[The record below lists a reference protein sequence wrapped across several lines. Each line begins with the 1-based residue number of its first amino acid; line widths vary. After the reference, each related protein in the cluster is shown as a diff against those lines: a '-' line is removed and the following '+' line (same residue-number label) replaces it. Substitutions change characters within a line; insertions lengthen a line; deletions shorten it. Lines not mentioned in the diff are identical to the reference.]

1 MRYNLFHQVHQ
12 GLRSLLHETALDLQR
27 TDFSRSNETG
37 AVMESLQKVLR
48 LFDRHAHTEDY
59 YIFPLIASYE
69 PSVADAFEQEHVKD
83 HMLADLLQQSML
95 LYRGA
100 ESDRE
105 KQEVGRMIQSAYT
118 KFHAFNLEHMAK
130 EEDCLNPL
138 IWRYYSDAELH
149 EVTARIIREMP
160 AEFMQPFNECMMRGL
175 NDLEILH
182 WLKQVEQKAPS
193 VVFQALFATA
203 KQELPASRFK
213 KLLDALTEAELA

>member
-27 TDFSRSNETG
+27 TDFSRSDETG
-37 AVMESLQKVLR
+37 RVMESLQKVLR
-48 LFDRHAHTEDY
+48 LFERHAHTEDY

-100 ESDRE
+100 ETTRE

-138 IWRYYSDAELH
+138 IWRYYPDEELH
-149 EVTARIIREMP
+149 EITARIIREMP
-160 AEFMQPFNECMMRGL
+160 AAFMQTFNECMMRGL
-175 NDLEILH
+175 NDAEIIY
-182 WLKQVEQKAPS
+182 WLKQVEQKAPPE
-193 VVFQALFATA
+193 VFQALFDIA
-203 KQELPASRFK
+203 KQELPANRFRK
-213 KLLDALTEAELA
+213 MLDALSEAELA